1 MNPLLIPLVFKL
13 IDFAFFAAEMHLD
26 VSEVRGLLKVLQEKG
41 EQITPE
47 DMAALDAV
55 IDEKL
60 GVLREFSERTD
71 PYIGINGDTS

>member
-1 MNPLLIPLVFKL
+1 MNPLLIPFALKL

-47 DMAALDAV
+47 DMAALDAE
-55 IDEKL
+55 IDKKINI
-60 GVLREFSERTD
+60 LREFAE
-71 PYIGINGDTS
+71 GDTS